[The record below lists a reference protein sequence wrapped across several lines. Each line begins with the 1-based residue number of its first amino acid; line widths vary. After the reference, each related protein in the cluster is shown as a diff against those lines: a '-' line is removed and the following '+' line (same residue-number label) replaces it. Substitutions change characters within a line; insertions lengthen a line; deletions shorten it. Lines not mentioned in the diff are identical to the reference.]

1 MWYDVCDM
9 MCVGCEEPEALHTSA
24 YVIIKKKLLDQE
36 GRVPEPLRQTSFLK
50 KWVFYLGFLISKASL
65 VGIVVNSWVVQENCL

>member
-1 MWYDVCDM
+1 MYTRIKVCIRKKVYVCMWYDVCDM

-50 KWVFYLGFLISKASL
+50 NEFFI
-65 VGIVVNSWVVQENCL
+65 